1 MPCRLG
7 FLQRAGWLRQD
18 AAYLTNALKSET
30 SKFVI
35 LDASCN
41 PLVRKED
48 GSAGVR
54 DVIKNKSE
62 GELILA
68 TLTWKDVAQYYEGA
82 SELFSKEPSAESSK
96 IPLTVFL
103 GIDERKSV
111 ANSDKGDAGQKTQQS
126 LPKAGDTGYNPEGDA
141 YFALD
146 ATNYPELAEK
156 AKELCGGDDN
166 AIFVDLRAELLSVD
180 FETTGVIA
188 EARALIDWNKR
199 NKFCPGCGNQTA
211 PVWAGWKRACLPD
224 QTPSESERP
233 PCVSKKGIHNFAY
246 PRTDPV
252 CIMGVQTADGTK
264 LLLGRQKAWP
274 KGFYSCLAGFIEPGE
289 SIEEAVKREIWEEA
303 GVRVEDVS
311 YHSSQPWPFPGSLMI
326 GCLATASENVNIRL
340 DLDNELEHAAFYDF
354 ASVKAALEKANK
366 TGLSR
371 HDVEQIQNASDKAEE
386 KKDDV
391 TVAGRELEQIRLPP
405 KTAIATTIISAWV
418 EQREKETARL

>member
-62 GELILA
+62 GWSSFCQSDAFMGIILIRLHQANVSNDLPACNATVPLTSMHVSAKVILA
-68 TLTWKDVAQYYEGA
+68 TLTWKDVAQYYDGA

-199 NKFCPGCGNQTA
+199 
-211 PVWAGWKRACLPD
+211 
-224 QTPSESERP
+224 
-233 PCVSKKGIHNFAY
+233 SK
-246 PRTDPV
+246 P
-252 CIMGVQTADGTK
+252 
-264 LLLGRQKAWP
+264 
-274 KGFYSCLAGFIEPGE
+274 CLAAICCGTDFMGNRQ
-289 SIEEAVKREIWEEA
+289 VL
-303 GVRVEDVS
+303 
-311 YHSSQPWPFPGSLMI
+311 PWM
-326 GCLATASENVNIRL
+326 R
-340 DLDNELEHAAFYDF
+340 
-354 ASVKAALEKANK
+354 
-366 TGLSR
+366 
-371 HDVEQIQNASDKAEE
+371 
-386 KKDDV
+386 
-391 TVAGRELEQIRLPP
+391 
-405 KTAIATTIISAWV
+405 
-418 EQREKETARL
+418 